1 MLRINIQK
9 MNMGMLMLGMLG
21 SFDRCKYMNVR
32 KGQEC
37 QEILIGAK
45 YMKVCIIK
53 FMYDCRC
60 SVERLRMLGLLEI
73 FDRNIFY
80 Y

>member
-1 MLRINIQK
+1 
-9 MNMGMLMLGMLG
+9 MNECQEMLG

-37 QEILIGAK
+37 QEVFIGEK

-60 SVERLRMLGLLEI
+60 SVEKLRMLGMLES